1 MFAYIL
7 SKDVLKVA
15 PHVAAMGWSLQSV
28 TAVLNVADHAVYLF
42 TLAHCIASQLYLYY
56 FRD

>member
-1 MFAYIL
+1 MDDIMFAYNIL

-28 TAVLNVADHAVYLF
+28 TAVLNVADHPV
-42 TLAHCIASQLYLYY
+42 
-56 FRD
+56 